1 MQQQRSQKTPP
12 LFTGNRLQLEPAT
25 TSVSDLMSR
34 LHCYLPGEELDEH
47 WQSSATPYNTSTKVG
62 GSDTAVPL
70 KSAAPDLRERLPGTG
85 PGPRV
90 LPAVKLIL
98 QTSIPDGAVAHLTDA
113 ARICHKFSCCE
124 YVGMR
129 ASREVRTSP
138 FVSLQSCER
147 GLKNSPWRLFT
158 G

>member
-113 ARICHKFSCCE
+113 ARICHRSDLPHGRQMKQNGQKTAKGPPTARHDGGSAPDALE
-124 YVGMR
+124 HR
-129 ASREVRTSP
+129 
-138 FVSLQSCER
+138 
-147 GLKNSPWRLFT
+147 
-158 G
+158 